1 MSLKNASRAQ
11 TLSPVRASWFM
22 AVSGH
27 GVFLEKVSPHL
38 SSNVPTRKVS
48 FTYVSTLGTLC

>member
-1 MSLKNASRAQ
+1 MPAEHRQ

-38 SSNVPTRKVS
+38 SSSVPTRKVS